1 MGVGLFVLH
10 LFHQRP
16 FFLYSSFHFTLLPF
30 LSVLVSTLLYISI
43 ASSTQHPHIS
53 SLKSIPSFTSFH
65 FRHSPARSSP
75 PVQDLTKSK
84 YNTAGSPH
92 VSLRPSPPSTSFHLL
107 PPPRTIYPR
116 IPPTDTFILNN
127 EYHTSVCYHGTS
139 NESRYPRTQDNFL
152 YSRATPITPFSLLVS
167 YLYNIKWLD
176 PVTDQSTQSSS
187 KVIIMHAR

>member
-1 MGVGLFVLH
+1 MYQCVPKGQTQENNTNGRRSICPLH

-16 FFLYSSFHFTLLPF
+16 FFFYSSFHFTLSPF

-92 VSLRPSPPSTSFHLL
+92 VSLRPSPPSTSFHLHAPYTL
-107 PPPRTIYPR
+107 EYLQPTPSSLTTNTTHLSVITVHPTRAVIHVPRTISFIHAPR
-116 IPPTDTFILNN
+116 RSPLFLFLFL
-127 EYHTSVCYHGTS
+127 TST
-139 NESRYPRTQDNFL
+139 T
-152 YSRATPITPFSLLVS
+152 
-167 YLYNIKWLD
+167 
-176 PVTDQSTQSSS
+176 
-187 KVIIMHAR
+187 